1 MTQLLLPVLF
11 FITGALVLLWPRRAQ
26 LITLVAVLSSGV
38 LVVMLAARFFDYG
51 PISYTIGGWPAKMGI
66 ELYFDEIGLYFS
78 ALAVVLGLAVITY
91 LWNRRMKSHFYLL
104 FNFLFG
110 SIYTLIFAYDLFNI
124 FVAMEFLTLISFLL
138 IGYPRRPYQ
147 IWAGLKYLLL
157 SAIGMGM
164 YLLGVAV
171 LYYHT
176 GALNLG
182 IIAEL
187 VGGELTS
194 GRMTCGLAPQYEAW
208 VIVSSALLV
217 TGLAVRAGIFLFSM
231 WLPDAYSF
239 SSPVVAALLAGLST
253 KMAGIILIRLAA
265 VFPIDSVLLILG
277 CITGILGGLYAIFS
291 HELRRIISFS
301 ALAQVG
307 YLLIGL
313 GVGREAGITGGML
326 HLVAHGLIISLLFLA
341 GGTAIAAVGGGSVSL
356 LNAKRAV
363 IPPLAR
369 LSLLIGLLALGGFP
383 WLPPFVGRAL
393 LSGGIESG
401 WLKAVVSLISLTGVI
416 AIVRLLPVGYISDR
430 NSPFFSRDSLP
441 ESLSFV
447 VLLLPILFFFPL
459 VRLAGIEINLGDNL
473 IKPSMILISGILL
486 WHLVIKERI
495 TGTLPKGILKL
506 DWAIISLVAGFSIIY
521 LLIGLL

>member
-1 MTQLLLPVLF
+1 MNQLLLPVLF
-11 FITGALVLLWPRRAQ
+11 FTTGSLVLLWPRYAR
-26 LITLVAVLSSGV
+26 LITLVAVLLSGALVAV
-38 LVVMLAARFFDYG
+38 LTTHFFVYG
-51 PISYTIGGWPAKMGI
+51 PISYTIGGWPDEIGI
-66 ELYFDEIGLYFS
+66 ELYFDTIGLYFS
-78 ALAVVLGLAVITY
+78 ALTVVLGLAVSLY
-91 LWNRRMKSHFYLL
+91 LWSRHMQSHFYLL
-104 FNFLFG
+104 LNFFFG

-124 FVAMEFLTLISFLL
+124 FVAMEFLTLLAFLL

-147 IWAGLKYLLL
+147 IWTSLKYLIL
-157 SAIGMGM
+157 SAIGMGL

-187 VGGELTS
+187 IVGE
-194 GRMTCGLAPQYEAW
+194 YEMW
-208 VIVSSALLV
+208 VIVSSALMV
-217 TGLAVRAGIFLFSM
+217 TGMAVRAGIFLFSM

-265 VFPIDSVLLILG
+265 VFPIDFSLLILG
-277 CITGILGGLYAIFS
+277 CITGVLGGLYAIFS
-291 HELRRIISFS
+291 HDLRRIISFS
-301 ALAQVG
+301 AFAQIG

-313 GVGREAGITGGML
+313 GGGREAGITGGML
-326 HLVAHGLIISLLFLA
+326 HLVAHGLITSLLFLA

-363 IPPLAR
+363 ISPLAR
-369 LSLLIGLLALGGFP
+369 LSLLIGLLALSGFP
-383 WLPPFVGRAL
+383 WLPPFVGRVL
-393 LSGGIESG
+393 LSGSIEAG
-401 WLKAVVSLISLTGVI
+401 WLQAVVSLISLTGVI

-430 NSPFFSRDSLP
+430 NSSLFSCDLSL

-447 VLLLPILFFFPL
+447 LLLLPIIFFVPL
-459 VRLAGIEINLGDNL
+459 VRMTGIEIDLGINL

-486 WHLVIKERI
+486 WHLVLKERI
-495 TGTLPKGILKL
+495 TGTLPKGILQL
-506 DWAIISLVAGFSIIY
+506 EWAIITLVAGFSIIY
-521 LLIGLL
+521 LIIALL

>member
-1 MTQLLLPVLF
+1 MNQLLLPVLF
-11 FITGALVLLWPRRAQ
+11 FITGALVLLLPRRAR
-26 LITLVAVLSSGV
+26 LLTLVAVLLSGV
-38 LVVMLAARFFDYG
+38 LVAMLAARFFDYG
-51 PISYTIGGWPAKMGI
+51 PISYTIGGWPAEMGI

-78 ALAVVLGLAVITY
+78 LLAVVLGLAVIAY
-91 LWNRRMKSHFYLL
+91 LWNRRTKSHFYLL
-104 FNFLFG
+104 LNFFFG
-110 SIYTLIFAYDLFNI
+110 AIYTLIFANDLFNI
-124 FVAMEFLTLISFLL
+124 FVAMEFLTLTSFLL
-138 IGYPRRPYQ
+138 VGYPRRPYQ
-147 IWAGLKYLLL
+147 IWASLKYLLL

-182 IIAEL
+182 VIAEL
-187 VGGELTS
+187 VVGE
-194 GRMTCGLAPQYEAW
+194 YEAW
-208 VIVSSALLV
+208 LTLSSALIV

-253 KMAGIILIRLAA
+253 KMAGIILIRLVA
-265 VFPIDSVLLILG
+265 VFPIDSSLLILG

-291 HELRRIISFS
+291 RELRRIISFS
-301 ALAQVG
+301 ALAQIG

-313 GVGREAGITGGML
+313 GVGQEAGITGGMI

-356 LNAKRAV
+356 LRAKRAV

-393 LSGGIESG
+393 LAGSIEAG
-401 WLKAVVSLISLTGVI
+401 WLKVVVSLISLTGVI

-430 NSPFFSRDSLP
+430 NSPLFSRDSLP

-459 VRLAGIEINLGDNL
+459 VRLTGIEIDLGVNL

-486 WHLVIKERI
+486 WRLVIKERI
-495 TGTLPKGILKL
+495 TGTLPKGILQL